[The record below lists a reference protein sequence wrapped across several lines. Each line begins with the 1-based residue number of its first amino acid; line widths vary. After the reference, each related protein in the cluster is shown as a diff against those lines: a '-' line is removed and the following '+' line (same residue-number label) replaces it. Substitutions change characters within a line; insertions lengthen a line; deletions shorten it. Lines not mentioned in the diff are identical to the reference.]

1 MNPASKSRR
10 DGHATRRRLSC
21 VLTTAA
27 IGLVAVAGCGRS
39 APTPTAAP
47 PRAPAVPTAASVPQ
61 IDLPQPAQRL
71 GTAVVLL
78 IDISPSMAQS
88 VPDHAGHNRPKN
100 EIAREALERVIR
112 VTDEWHKQHADS
124 TLYLGITHFDRA
136 CSTILPMGPFDASEA
151 ASAVEKKPRP
161 GDGTA
166 IGMALQEGFKALY
179 ATGCIRKHLVCIT
192 DGESNVGTSPDA
204 VSHQLYAQTKGDVEI
219 HFIAFDTSASHF
231 GFLKDVNGS
240 VVEAADGAQLQTQL
254 VELYEKR
261 ILVEAMPA
269 EKE

>member
-1 MNPASKSRR
+1 MNPAVQTDRDQSAARWRR
-10 DGHATRRRLSC
+10 WCALA
-21 VLTTAA
+21 TAA
-27 IGLVAVAGCGRS
+27 VSFLAASGCGSS
-39 APTPTAAP
+39 ATTPPAAP
-47 PRAPAVPTAASVPQ
+47 PKPVSAPAAASIPAV
-61 IDLPQPAQRL
+61 DLPQPAQRL

-78 IDISPSMAQS
+78 IDISPSMEQS
-88 VPDHAGHNRPKN
+88 VPDHAGHKRPKN
-100 EIAREALERVIR
+100 QIAREALQRVIR
-112 VTDEWHKQHADS
+112 VTDDWHRQHADS
-124 TLYLGITHFDRA
+124 TLYLGITHFDRT
-136 CSTILPMGPFDASEA
+136 CSTILPMGPFDAAQA
-151 ASAVEKKPRP
+151 AAAVEKKPRA

-166 IGMALQEGFKALY
+166 IGLALVEGFKALY
-179 ATGCIRKHLVCIT
+179 TTGCIRKHLVCIT
-192 DGESNVGTSPDA
+192 DGESNVGTPPDA
-204 VSHQLYAQTKGDVEI
+204 VAQQLYAQTKGDVEI